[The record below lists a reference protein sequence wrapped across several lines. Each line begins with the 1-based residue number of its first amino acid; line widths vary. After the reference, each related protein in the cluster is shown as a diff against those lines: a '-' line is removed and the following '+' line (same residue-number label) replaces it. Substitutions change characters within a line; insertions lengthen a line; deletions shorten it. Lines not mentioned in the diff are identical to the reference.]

1 MKKISRL
8 LNTIPILAAMLITI
22 SAMIFLLN
30 SCKSIAAPGLN
41 NQNPDISADSNIE
54 TSGDE
59 QIIEVTASG
68 GYSPRTI
75 NARAG
80 IPTIL
85 RMKSDGAYGCER
97 SFRIPKLGIQEM
109 LPTDGNTDFDLGIQD
124 KGTTLVGVCS
134 MGMYSFK
141 IIFN

>member
-1 MKKISRL
+1 MKKISIL
-8 LNTIPILAAMLITI
+8 LKTVPILTATLIAI

-30 SCKSIAAPGLN
+30 SCKSIAAPDLN
-41 NQNPDISADSNIE
+41 EQNSDISVDSTIG
-54 TSGDE
+54 TSGNE
-59 QIIEVTASG
+59 QIIEVTVSG
-68 GYSPRTI
+68 GYSPRII
-75 NARAG
+75 NAQAG
-80 IPTIL
+80 VPTIL

-97 SFRIPKLGIQEM
+97 AFRIPKLGIQEM
-109 LPTDGNTDFDLGIQD
+109 LPVDGNTDFDLGIQD